1 MKRVIAL
8 LAAAALSITV
18 LCGMTSVPES
28 VETRTDGEKTEIVKV
43 YRLAPEEDPSLLI
56 EEPFAQDG
64 YLYEYESMVKEEEI
78 QEQLKRV
85 RVL

>member
-28 VETRTDGEKTEIVKV
+28 VEARTDGEKTEIVKV
-43 YRLAPEEDPSLLI
+43 
-56 EEPFAQDG
+56 
-64 YLYEYESMVKEEEI
+64 
-78 QEQLKRV
+78 
-85 RVL
+85 